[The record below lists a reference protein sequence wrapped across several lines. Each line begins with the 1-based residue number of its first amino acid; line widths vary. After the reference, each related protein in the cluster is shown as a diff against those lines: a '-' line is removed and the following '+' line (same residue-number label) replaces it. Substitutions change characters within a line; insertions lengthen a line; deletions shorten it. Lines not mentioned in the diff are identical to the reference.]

1 MFLLD
6 SQHLLELER
15 GVWYKT
21 GSPFIG
27 AGATTYLVTLDEP
40 DEFSA
45 FAVGDIVKLA
55 NHSVTPDLG
64 ATDLT
69 VAEKITVNSAT
80 KQLRLTGFTT
90 TSVINGTATGYI
102 TVRNTFLIAKGR
114 IGVT

>member
-1 MFLLD
+1 M
-6 SQHLLELER
+6 
-15 GVWYKT
+15 
-21 GSPFIG
+21 
-27 AGATTYLVTLDEP
+27 
-40 DEFSA
+40 
-45 FAVGDIVKLA
+45 KLA